1 MKAHLSLPS
10 QRTRILGILLLSGIA
25 LFSSLYLQYAAGYEP
40 CIYCYVL
47 RYIAVG
53 ILLLSISAILVP
65 SVTSDISA
73 ALAGLGLVGTG
84 LSGYLILD
92 ETFPSAGICT
102 ACSITPVIFGVSL
115 YYYSIVFMA
124 IVLGVSITIFRSDS
138 QPT

>member
-47 RYIAVG
+47 RYLTVG
-53 ILLLSISAILVP
+53 IFLLSISVILVP

-92 ETFPSAGICT
+92 EMFPSAGICT

-115 YYYSIVFMA
+115 YYYSIIFMA
-124 IVLGVSITIFRSDS
+124 IVLGVSITIFRSD
-138 QPT
+138 

>member
-10 QRTRILGILLLSGIA
+10 QRNRLLGILVLSGIA
-25 LFSSLYLQYAAGYEP
+25 LFSSFYLQYAAGYEP

-47 RYIAVG
+47 RYLTVG
-53 ILLLSISAILVP
+53 ILMLSISAIVAP
-65 SVTSDISA
+65 SIMSDISA

-102 ACSITPVIFGVSL
+102 ACSITPAILGVSL
-115 YYYSIVFMA
+115 YYYSIIFMA
-124 IVLGVSITIFRSDS
+124 IVLGVSITIFRSD
-138 QPT
+138 